1 MFAGTTYEGEWF
13 DDQRSGQGML
23 RLPNENRYEGFFK
36 NDKKNGTGKF
46 FFLDKGQLYEGV
58 WVDDI
63 AKCGEMRDFSR
74 ETAPEPTKFEIPEL
88 QLLNSRAVVAEAENL
103 FLPDQD

>member
-1 MFAGTTYEGEWF
+1 
-13 DDQRSGQGML
+13 ML

-36 NDKKNGTGKF
+36 KDKKNGAGKF

-63 AKCGEMRDFSR
+63 PKCGDMRDFSR
-74 ETAPEPTKFEIPEL
+74 ETAPEPTQFKIPQL
-88 QLLNSRAVVAEAENL
+88 QLLNSQAVIAEAENT